1 MRKKIILSVAAVVLL
16 VAVAALAV
24 NGLDFL
30 AFNSA
35 ENLVRPPKLSGID
48 GELQEAFEKAV
59 EKNGEYILRYPS
71 NGQYRSA
78 YVRYDCDG
86 DGNDEAF
93 VFYSP
98 KSQEMLV
105 YMYMF
110 NYSEEAGWSAVGEV
124 LGDGSDI
131 YSIEFCD
138 LNGDGI
144 SEVLVGWSSLDSK
157 SNKKLSVYCS
167 FKNSQSLNYKLLVI
181 EAYTDMHTVDLDQD
195 GETEILLALID
206 STSDTYTTEAR
217 LLKMVPDEKNG
228 FQINAVGQTSL
239 YSETAS
245 FLQISSGKSGNRE
258 YVYIDEAAGNLY
270 LTEMLYWDSQKNA
283 LASAVKVDVLSVTSC
298 PTSRSLD
305 LVCTDIDGDGEI
317 EIPGTALLADSS
329 VVRQQE
335 EVKENL
341 TASAENVYVVKW
353 NKYDEGKFTV
363 ETQYI
368 ENKDDYFKV
377 DYDPETMKNWSVTFY
392 PDTHLSQFSALKEST
407 DPGKPDESVL
417 LFSITAVKL
426 EDTVSIGTYLTS
438 GKNYKYIY
446 EITDEGEKAGITKQ
460 YITEIFSLTQ

>member
-1 MRKKIILSVAAVVLL
+1 MRKKIIIAVAAVVLL
-16 VAVAALAV
+16 CCTAALAV

-48 GELQEAFEKAV
+48 GELQEAFEAAV
-59 EKNGEYILRYPS
+59 EKKGEYILRYPTK
-71 NGQYRSA
+71 GQYRSA

-98 KSQEMLV
+98 KTEEMLV
-105 YMYMF
+105 YMYML
-110 NYSEEAGWSAVGEV
+110 NYSGSGWNAVGEV

-131 YSIEFCD
+131 YSVEFCD

-167 FKNSQSLNYKLLVI
+167 FKNSQSLNYKLLAI
-181 EAYTDMHTVDLDQD
+181 EAYTEMHTADLDED

-206 STSDTYTTEAR
+206 STSDTYKTEAR
-217 LLKMVPDEKNG
+217 LLKMMPDEKNG

-245 FLQISSGKSGNRE
+245 FMQITSGKSGDRE

-335 EVKENL
+335 EAKEVL
-341 TASAENVYVVKW
+341 TASAENVYIVKW
-353 NKYDEGKFTV
+353 NKYDRGKFTV
-363 ETQYI
+363 AAQYI
-368 ENKDDYFKV
+368 ENKDDYFKIN
-377 DYDPETMKNWSVTFY
+377 YDPEKMKNWSVTFY
-392 PDTHLSQFSALKEST
+392 PDTHLSQFSVLKESE

-417 LFSITAVKL
+417 LFSVTAVKL
-426 EDTVSIGTYLTS
+426 DDTVSIGTYLMS
-438 GKNYKYIY
+438 GKTYKYIY
-446 EITDEGEKAGITKQ
+446 EITDEGENAGITKQ